1 MEAGRPS
8 PLKVQ
13 ISQEADYKP
22 GFLEA
27 VKKRFVEI
35 GGTAQDLMEE
45 EVKSAWRHFFGNDN
59 SGVVHTERR
68 LREFSVSTLTTG
80 PSQLLFQERFFR

>member
-13 ISQEADYKP
+13 ISQEGGCKP

-27 VKKRFVEI
+27 VKKGFV
-35 GGTAQDLMEE
+35 
-45 EVKSAWRHFFGNDN
+45 GNWW
-59 SGVVHTERR
+59 
-68 LREFSVSTLTTG
+68 
-80 PSQLLFQERFFR
+80 PSQDFKGKEANSTVASSSMEWLLIRI

>member
-1 MEAGRPS
+1 MPIVVEKKGEWRGQLSLFVLLCQAKWPFMEAGRPS

-13 ISQEADYKP
+13 ISQDGEYKP

-35 GGTAQDLMEE
+35 GGHLKT
-45 EVKSAWRHFFGNDN
+45 
-59 SGVVHTERR
+59 
-68 LREFSVSTLTTG
+68 
-80 PSQLLFQERFFR
+80 